1 MATPNLQKQRTAN
14 VAQMRAI
21 LATADAESRSLTSKE
36 GTQFDKL
43 ESEIQSI
50 DQKLGASD
58 PDADRFLAAVR
69 RSERPPMMDIGG
81 FSAGP
86 SETWVD
92 KEGRRISV
100 LGKGQSLAAVARERG
115 EEAPPYD
122 LGDVV
127 KYMAGVRVPSEIK
140 AALGESGG
148 SSGQYLVN
156 PVLSAQI
163 IDRVRAKSQCFNAGM
178 KTVEMPEAILYAARL
193 TTDPGTVWHAEN
205 TADLMASTP
214 VFDRVTF
221 TARTLGSVILL
232 SKELIQDAPNVSDEI
247 TYALVKS
254 MALEID
260 RAALLGDGSNNS
272 PYGLANITGGG
283 VSTTAGTAI
292 TDYSQFVSSIGRIT
306 QNSMFPTAVITSP
319 QIATKVNGL
328 QNTLHDSLRAP
339 AVMDRVPILE
349 TAKVPYGASPLTGS
363 AFYTGDFTNLMLG
376 VRMELELNLL
386 RERFVEYGQVGIAA
400 WYRCDVQVAHPGAFD
415 IVTGVS

>member
-1 MATPNLQKQRTAN
+1 MDNKKQRSAK
-14 VAQMRAI
+14 VAGMRALLA
-21 LATADAESRSLTSKE
+21 LATAENRTLTSSE
-36 GTQFDKL
+36 GAQFDKL
-43 ESEIQSI
+43 ESEVEALDSKIGSKDHEIESFRAAMRQSN
-50 DQKLGASD
+50 
-58 PDADRFLAAVR
+58 
-69 RSERPPMMDIGG
+69 RPPLPDIGG

-92 KEGRRISV
+92 KEGRKVNV
-100 LGKGQSLAAVARERG
+100 LSKGQSLAAVARERG

-127 KYMAGVRVPSEIK
+127 KYMAGIRVPSEIK

-283 VSTTAGTAI
+283 ISTTAGTAI
-292 TDYSQFVSSIGRIT
+292 TDYSQFVNSIGRIT
-306 QNSMFPTAVITSP
+306 QNSLFPTAIVTSP

-328 QNTLHDSLRAP
+328 QNTLHDALRAP
-339 AVMDRVPILE
+339 GIMDRVPILD
-349 TAKVPYGASPLTGS
+349 TAKVPYSGSPVTS
-363 AFYTGDFTNLMLG
+363 SFYTGDFTNLMLG